1 MRKRC
6 WGKHSIWVLATVDSQ
21 TCDALHSYP
30 EKKKATKHWRSH
42 VIIVDLRG
50 DSSWQSQM
58 VLLSQH
64 FTIIT
69 MEGQEFHLT
78 IPVHVHEMVYCM
90 QCPHRILLV
99 ILRAVLTLASD
110 FRSWMIWF
118 SQSESMGDAQCF
130 LWHYFLQAASN
141 KGTLGFRCWMPTRH
155 GWPVYTKHP
164 KFSKLQADSQEA
176 LEHFGTMRLGHVS
189 KSLFL
194 HWMLP
199 FWDKKLLNDHHFHG
213 FTTNCHAFHRDTSR
227 SRDSRPILSEGGGE
241 FLP

>member
-1 MRKRC
+1 MVTRFWSKSPGCGNRNILWTLDGFIPLKLAFLPCGKGVEASIQYEYWPRLTRKRVTRC
-6 WGKHSIWVLATVDSQ
+6 ILIQ
-21 TCDALHSYP
+21 
-30 EKKKATKHWRSH
+30 KKKATKHWRSH
-42 VIIVDLRG
+42 VIFVDLRG
-50 DSSWQSQM
+50 HSSWRSQM

-99 ILRAVLTLASD
+99 ILRAFLTLASD

-118 SQSESMGDAQCF
+118 SQSESMGDAQSF

-141 KGTLGFRCWMPTRH
+141 KGTLGFRYWMPTRH
-155 GWPVYTKHP
+155 GWPVYNKHP

-176 LEHFGTMRLGHVS
+176 LELWG
-189 KSLFL
+189 
-194 HWMLP
+194 
-199 FWDKKLLNDHHFHG
+199 
-213 FTTNCHAFHRDTSR
+213 
-227 SRDSRPILSEGGGE
+227 
-241 FLP
+241 